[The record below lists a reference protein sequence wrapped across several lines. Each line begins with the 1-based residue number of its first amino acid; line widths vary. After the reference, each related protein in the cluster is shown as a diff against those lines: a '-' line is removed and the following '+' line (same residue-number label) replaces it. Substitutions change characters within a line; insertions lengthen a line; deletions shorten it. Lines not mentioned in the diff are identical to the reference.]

1 MTVVLIMLMSLGNVS
16 EAREMAS
23 LCEEMRGTYREA
35 VASELITKGEYNHLM
50 RRCKRWEEAQESRV
64 GDSEREP

>member
-1 MTVVLIMLMSLGNVS
+1 MSLGNVS

-64 GDSEREP
+64 DK